1 LVEGGGHIAVLSR
14 AVRLDKGEKVSFL
27 THAQTLGVLCRFEKF
42 ARLGPHALQ
51 AGNQRG
57 SMVLTNAQN

>member
-1 LVEGGGHIAVLSR
+1 MA
-14 AVRLDKGEKVSFL
+14 
-27 THAQTLGVLCRFEKF
+27 LGNILPDEY
-42 ARLGPHALQ
+42 ALQ